1 MDALLD
7 CGAPMSRTI
16 AILTALALVIGLA
29 TPTHVAAQLFPG
41 FGSPPAAP
49 VDEPAPPPARRAK
62 RAAPKVAPKAKREP
76 KKAKKKEAP
85 SKDRR
90 MWTFGREAGFPVLA
104 YGAPGAPVISFACQP
119 ERGDFRVIVFSLAR
133 GVKAG
138 DSARMRLRNGPSRLE
153 VAGTAVPGEAKGAVD
168 IAGVTRTAPRV
179 FTLFRTGEIIGVEV
193 PGRTF
198 NVPLKT
204 LPNKAEP
211 FERACATRR

>member
-7 CGAPMSRTI
+7 CGASMSRLI

-29 TPTHVAAQLFPG
+29 TPTRVTAQLFPG
-41 FGSPPAAP
+41 FSTPPAP
-49 VDEPAPPPARRAK
+49 VDEPPPPRAK
-62 RAAPKVAPKAKREP
+62 RPAPKAVPKAKRAEP

-90 MWTFGREAGFPVLA
+90 VWTIGREAGFPVLA

-153 VAGTAVPGEAKGAVD
+153 VAGTAVPGEAKGSVD

-179 FTLFRTGEIIGVEV
+179 FALFRTGEIIGVEV

-211 FERACATRR
+211 FERACGARR

>member
-7 CGAPMSRTI
+7 CGASMSRLI
-16 AILTALALVIGLA
+16 AISTALALLIGLA
-29 TPTHVAAQLFPG
+29 TPTRVAAQLFPG
-41 FGSPPAAP
+41 FS
-49 VDEPAPPPARRAK
+49 PPPAQVNEPPPPRRRAK
-62 RAAPKVAPKAKREP
+62 RPAPKAAPKAKREEP
-76 KKAKKKEAP
+76 KKAKNKKKEPP

-90 MWTFGREAGFPVLA
+90 VWTIGREAGFPVLA
-104 YGAPGAPVISFACQP
+104 YGVPGTPVISFACQP

-138 DSARMRLRNGPSRLE
+138 DSARMRLRNGAARLE
-153 VAGTAVPGEAKGAVD
+153 VAGTAVPGEAKGLVD

-179 FTLFRTGEIIGVEV
+179 FALFRTGEIIGVEV

-211 FERACATRR
+211 FERACGRR

>member
-1 MDALLD
+1 
-7 CGAPMSRTI
+7 MSRSI

-29 TPTHVAAQLFPG
+29 TPTRVAAQLFPG
-41 FGSPPAAP
+41 FGSPP
-49 VDEPAPPPARRAK
+49 PAEVKEPPPPRAK
-62 RAAPKVAPKAKREP
+62 RPAPKAKPKAKREEP
-76 KKAKKKEAP
+76 KKAKKKEPPP

-90 MWTFGREAGFPVLA
+90 VWTFGREAGFPVMA
-104 YGAPGAPVISFACQP
+104 YGAPGAPMISFACQP

-153 VAGTAVPGEAKGAVD
+153 VAGTAVPGEAKGSVD

-179 FTLFRTGEIIGVEV
+179 FSLFRTGEIIGVEV

-211 FERACATRR
+211 FERACGGRR

>member
-1 MDALLD
+1 
-7 CGAPMSRTI
+7 MSRTI
-16 AILTALALVIGLA
+16 AILTALALVVGLA
-29 TPTHVAAQLFPG
+29 TPTRVAAQLFPG
-41 FGSPPAAP
+41 FSPPPAA
-49 VDEPAPPPARRAK
+49 VDDEAPPPPRAK
-62 RAAPKVAPKAKREP
+62 RPAPKAAPKAKREEP
-76 KKAKKKEAP
+76 KKAKKKEPAP

-90 MWTFGREAGFPVLA
+90 VWTIGREAGFPVMA
-104 YGAPGAPVISFACQP
+104 YGAQGAPMISFACQP

-138 DSARMRLRNGPSRLE
+138 DSARMRLKNGPSRLE
-153 VAGTAVPGEAKGAVD
+153 VAGTAVPGEVKGSVD

-179 FTLFRTGEIIGVEV
+179 FALFRTGDIIAVEV

-211 FERACATRR
+211 FERACARR

>member
-1 MDALLD
+1 
-7 CGAPMSRTI
+7 MSRLI
-16 AILTALALVIGLA
+16 AVLSALALVIGLA
-29 TPTHVAAQLFPG
+29 TPTRVAAQLFPG
-41 FGSPPAAP
+41 F
-49 VDEPAPPPARRAK
+49 APPPAQVEEPPPPPRRVK
-62 RAAPKVAPKAKREP
+62 RPAPKAAPKAKREEP

-90 MWTFGREAGFPVLA
+90 VWTFGREAGFPVLA

-119 ERGDFRVIVFSLAR
+119 ERGDFRVIVFSLGR

-138 DSARMRLRNGPSRLE
+138 DSARMRLRNGPTRLE
-153 VAGTAVPGEAKGAVD
+153 VAGTAVPGETKGTVD

-179 FTLFRTGEIIGVEV
+179 FALFRTGEIIGVEV

-211 FERACATRR
+211 FERACGARR

>member
-1 MDALLD
+1 MDALLHY
-7 CGAPMSRTI
+7 GAFMSRLL
-16 AILTALALVIGLA
+16 AILSALALVIGLA
-29 TPTHVAAQLFPG
+29 TPSRVAAQLFPG
-41 FGSPPAAP
+41 F
-49 VDEPAPPPARRAK
+49 APPPQVEEPPPPPRRVK
-62 RAAPKVAPKAKREP
+62 RPAPKAAPKAKREEP

-90 MWTFGREAGFPVLA
+90 VWIIGREAGFPVLA
-104 YGAPGAPVISFACQP
+104 YGAPGAPVISFACPP
-119 ERGDFRVIVFSLAR
+119 ERGDFRVIVFALAR

-138 DSARMRLRNGPSRLE
+138 DSARMRLRNGPTRLE
-153 VAGTAVPGEAKGAVD
+153 VAGTAVPGETKGTVD

-179 FTLFRTGEIIGVEV
+179 FALFRTGEIIGVEV

-211 FERACATRR
+211 FERACGTRR